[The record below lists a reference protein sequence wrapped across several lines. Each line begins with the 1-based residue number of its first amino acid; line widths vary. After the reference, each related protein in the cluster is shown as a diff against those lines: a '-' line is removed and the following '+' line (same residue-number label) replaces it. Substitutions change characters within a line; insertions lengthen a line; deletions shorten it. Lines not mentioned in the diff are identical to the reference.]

1 MPNLIVK
8 GRDGRELQISHGGF
22 VYFKDEEGEVN
33 WEWEYIPKAH
43 EEIENILARA
53 ESMLDE
59 IKKLLP
65 DRPMGR
71 IK

>member
-1 MPNLIVK
+1 MPNLTIK
-8 GRDGRELQISHGGF
+8 GRDGRELQISQGSF

-33 WEWEYIPKAH
+33 WEWEYIPGIH

-53 ESMLDE
+53 ERVLDE

-65 DRPMGR
+65 DRPVGR